1 MYFSKLNL
9 SSLFRKTKKVLVSK
23 TLQRQAY
30 DKARSNIGL
39 REKKGKAQHEAKIL
53 RFFKDVGH
61 SWVKDDE
68 TAWCAAFAGAML
80 ESVGL
85 ESTRK
90 LDARSYL
97 KWGQEV
103 QKQDAKEGDI
113 VVFWRGTPNGWQGHV
128 AFFVRWTE
136 SGDIVCLGGNQS
148 DQVSEQVYSKERL
161 LGFRRAAE

>member
-1 MYFSKLNL
+1 MIKFAKIKLSKM
-9 SSLFRKTKKVLVSK
+9 FKTKSK
-23 TLQRQAY
+23 QTKAY
-30 DKARSNIGL
+30 ELARSHLGL
-39 REKKGKAQHEAKIL
+39 REKKGKAQHEARIL
-53 RFFKDVGH
+53 QFFKDVGH
-61 SWVKDDE
+61 GWVKEDE
-68 TAWCAAFAGAML
+68 VAWCSAFAGAML
-80 ESVGL
+80 EYVGL